1 MLTTTDQS
9 LLEALLDAWD
19 RNNTILLGLLDAL
32 PAGGLH
38 ARATADSPTVAQ
50 LFMHMRFT
58 RVCAVYENDLE
69 IASARPDLLLQ
80 DDQEWVAEPDPGRIA
95 QLLLASAGVVREA
108 VEGWAG
114 ADRGVIGDYQHPVLL
129 LQHVLWHEAYH
140 TGQIKIALKAAG
152 LGMTDAE
159 AGPLTWDV
167 WRGHREGPA

>member
-1 MLTTTDQS
+1 MSTTDQN
-9 LLEALLDAWD
+9 LLDALLDSWE

-58 RVCAVYENDLE
+58 RVCAIYENDPE

-95 QLLLASAGVVREA
+95 QLLRASAGVVRDAVQGWLEA
-108 VEGWAG
+108 G
-114 ADRGVIGDYQHPVLL
+114 RGQIGDHQHPVLL
-129 LQHVLWHEAYH
+129 LQHALWHEAYH
-140 TGQIKIALKAAG
+140 TGQIKIALKVAG

-159 AGPLTWDV
+159 AGPLTWNV
-167 WRGHREGPA
+167 WRGHGEETA